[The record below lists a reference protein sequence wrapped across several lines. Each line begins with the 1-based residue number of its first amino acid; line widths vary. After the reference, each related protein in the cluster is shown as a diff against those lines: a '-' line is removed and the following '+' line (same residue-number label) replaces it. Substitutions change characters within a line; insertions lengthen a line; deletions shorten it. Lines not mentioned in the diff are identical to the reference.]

1 MTPNLLSSFAF
12 NHAIFRITLQA
23 TDLGKLFGSSGIRG
37 LVNVGLTPQLA
48 CEVGLAVVTHAKSRH
63 VLVAQ
68 DTRVS
73 GRMLGDG
80 LIAGLT
86 AAGSDVSLV
95 GPVPTP
101 ALAYLTKTL
110 SADVGLMLTA
120 SHNPPQYNG
129 IKIFR
134 HDSLSYTQE
143 SQDAIEKII
152 VKNAFARADWRDV
165 GKASE
170 IQATDLYLEM
180 LQSAAK
186 LKKSWRVVVDPGCG
200 ATFYAAPAA
209 LNSLGCRTTALNA
222 QPDGYFPA
230 RSSEP
235 TEESLGDLAKAV
247 CALDANVGVAFDGD
261 GDRAAFVNEDGFFVD
276 FDRALAAYSAF
287 AIKKAGGGTVVTNV
301 EASMCVETMAAKHG
315 GKVIR
320 SKVGDVYVSEAMQ
333 KSGAVFGGEPCGA
346 WIHPRFHWCPD
357 GPLSAVLMLQALEDE
372 NKSLSEFIA
381 QVPEYVTL
389 RENLTCP
396 NEKKSKVVA
405 EIKSNIRQVFP
416 DFTDFSTVDGVRLAL
431 KNGWVLVRASGTE
444 PLIRLTVEGESLK
457 AARDIME
464 KGVKLAKENIAEAQV

>member
-1 MTPNLLSSFAF
+1 M
-12 NHAIFRITLQA
+12 
-23 TDLGKLFGSSGIRG
+23 
-37 LVNVGLTPQLA
+37 NVALTPQLS
-48 CEVGLAVVTHAKSRH
+48 CKIGLAAATYSKARRA
-63 VLVAQ
+63 LVAQ

-73 GRMLGDG
+73 GPMLGDG

-86 AAGSDVSLV
+86 AAGADVSLL

-101 ALAYLTKTL
+101 ALAYLTKFFG
-110 SADVGLMLTA
+110 ADVGFMLTA

-129 IKIFR
+129 IKIFG
-134 HDSLSYTQE
+134 HDSLSYTEE

-152 VKNAFARADWRDV
+152 VNNTFKRADWRDV

-170 IQATDLYLEM
+170 IQATDHYLEM

-186 LKKSWRVVVDPGCG
+186 LKKSWRIVVDPGCG
-200 ATFYAAPAA
+200 ATFHTAPAA

-235 TEESLGDLAKAV
+235 TAESLGDLAKTV
-247 CALDANVGVAFDGD
+247 CALGANIGVAFDGD
-261 GDRAAFVNEDGFFVD
+261 GDRAAFVDEDGIFVD

-287 AIKKAGGGTVVTNV
+287 ALKKAGGGTVVTNV
-301 EASMCVETMAAKHG
+301 EASMCIETMAAEHK

-333 KSGAVFGGEPCGA
+333 KSRAVFGGEPCGA

-372 NKSLSEFIA
+372 NKSLREFIA

-396 NEKKSKVVA
+396 NEKKNKVVA
-405 EIKSNIRQVFP
+405 EIKSTIRQVFP
-416 DFTDFSTVDGVRLAL
+416 DFTEFSTVDGVRLAL

-457 AARDIME
+457 AARNIME
-464 KGVKLAKENIAEAQV
+464 KGVKLAKEDIAEAQI